1 MNLSNIRKTIY
12 YCKRNGIAATIAA
25 VRERLAEKRKAPYVF
40 VPASKEELSA
50 QRARKWENP
59 MIFDIVVPLYRT
71 PKEYLT
77 RMIAS
82 VQEQTYPYW
91 RLILADATEGEGLR
105 EEVVTIVSENVSCST
120 GEATATPAKSR
131 GAAGDISGSVEGGI
145 SKAVGADSLK
155 WNCGPSRISY
165 AHLASNDG
173 ISANTNAAL
182 QYAEGDYIC
191 LLDHDDVLTPD
202 ALYEMASAIEDARA
216 MGKQPRMLYSD
227 EDKCNGDETLF
238 YEPHYKEDFNYDL
251 LLSNNYICHF
261 LVMDAS
267 LIKELKLRPEF
278 DGAQDFDL
286 VLRATFDLTRVV
298 PRASWQDEI
307 LHVAK
312 VLYHWRCHSS
322 STAQNPQSKRYA
334 YDAGRRAVQAAI
346 ERNGWIAAAEE
357 TEHVGFYRVDYPGGI
372 AGILKQRPE
381 IGAIGG
387 PIFRHGKVDSGR
399 INEDG
404 SKPYEDLAKSYS
416 GYMHRAA
423 MQQDAPA
430 LDLRNIIIR
439 RECWILFE
447 EVVGVPYVT
456 EQAGTDGNQIGCFDA
471 STLPT
476 DADIDALSIALGRA
490 LRERGY
496 LLLYLPSERRNL

>member
-40 VPASKEELSA
+40 VPASEEELSA
-50 QRARKWENP
+50 QRAHKWENP
-59 MIFDIVVPLYRT
+59 VTFDIVVPLYRT
-71 PKEYLT
+71 PKEYLA

-91 RLILADATEGEGLR
+91 HLILADATEGEGLR
-105 EEVVTIVSENVSCST
+105 EEVVTIVSGNVSCGA
-120 GEATATPAKSR
+120 GEATATPAK
-131 GAAGDISGSVEGGI
+131 
-145 SKAVGADSLK
+145 
-155 WNCGPSRISY
+155 PSRISY
-165 AHLASNDG
+165 HHLATNDG
-173 ISANTNAAL
+173 ISTNTNAAL
-182 QYAEGDYIC
+182 QYATGDYIC

-216 MGKQPRMLYSD
+216 MGKQPRLLYSD
-227 EDKCNGDETLF
+227 EDKCNGDETSY
-238 YEPHYKEDFNYDL
+238 YEPHCKEDFNYDL

-261 LVMDAS
+261 LVMEAG
-267 LIKELKLRPEF
+267 LMKELKLRPEF

-312 VLYHWRCHSS
+312 ALYHWRCHSA
-322 STAQNPQSKRYA
+322 STAENPQSKQYA

-357 TEHVGFYRVDYPGGI
+357 TAHVGFYRVDYPGDI
-372 AGILKQRPE
+372 AGIFRQRSE
-381 IGAIGG
+381 VGAVGG
-387 PIFRHGKVDSGR
+387 PIFQHGKVVSGR
-399 INEDG
+399 IDEDG

-423 MQQDAPA
+423 MQQDAPS
-430 LDLRNIIIR
+430 LDLRNIAVR
-439 RECWILFE
+439 KECWTLFE

-456 EQAGTDGNQIGCFDA
+456 EQTGTDGNQIGRFDA

-496 LLLYLPSERRNL
+496 LLLYLPNERRNL

>member
-40 VPASKEELSA
+40 VPASEEELSA
-50 QRARKWENP
+50 QRAHKWENP
-59 MIFDIVVPLYRT
+59 VTFDIVVPLYRT
-71 PKEYLT
+71 PKEYLA

-91 RLILADATEGEGLR
+91 HLILADATEGEGLR
-105 EEVVTIVSENVSCST
+105 EEVVTIVSGNVSCGA
-120 GEATATPAKSR
+120 GEATATPAK
-131 GAAGDISGSVEGGI
+131 
-145 SKAVGADSLK
+145 
-155 WNCGPSRISY
+155 PSRISY
-165 AHLASNDG
+165 HHLATNDG
-173 ISANTNAAL
+173 ISTNTNAAL
-182 QYAEGDYIC
+182 QYATGDYIC

-216 MGKQPRMLYSD
+216 MGKQPRLLYSD
-227 EDKCNGDETLF
+227 EDKCNGDETSY
-238 YEPHYKEDFNYDL
+238 YEPHCKEDFNYDL

-261 LVMDAS
+261 LVMEAG
-267 LIKELKLRPEF
+267 LMKELKLRPEF

-312 VLYHWRCHSS
+312 VLYHWRCHSA
-322 STAQNPQSKRYA
+322 STAENPQSKQYA

-357 TEHVGFYRVDYPGGI
+357 TAHVGFYRVDYPGDI
-372 AGILKQRPE
+372 AGIFRQRSE
-381 IGAIGG
+381 VGAVGG
-387 PIFRHGKVDSGR
+387 PIFQHGKVVSGR
-399 INEDG
+399 IDEDG

-423 MQQDAPA
+423 MQQDAPS
-430 LDLRNIIIR
+430 LDLRNIAVR
-439 RECWILFE
+439 KECWTLFE

-456 EQAGTDGNQIGCFDA
+456 EQTGTDGNQIGRFDA

-496 LLLYLPSERRNL
+496 LLLYLPNERRNL